1 MPRQDGNL
9 VENQTFVDIIIK
21 TGFNIRNGFLN
32 LDLVNEYFFLKL
44 SASLFAHIVVAIL
57 V

>member
-32 LDLVNEYFFLKL
+32 LDLVNEHLFLKL
-44 SASLFAHIVVAIL
+44 SAALFAHIVVAIL